1 MEMTLRAADLTQPE
15 ANSWLASDVA
25 EALLHFLA
33 GVQAIQSVKKVRY
46 SADAGQLDLWILL
59 TSEDIEDAKRIYLL
73 ERSLRQRVG
82 LVALNVNVIPLSEID
97 AENLPP
103 SEVLI
108 ER

>member
-1 MEMTLRAADLTQPE
+1 MDMTLRAADRAEPE
-15 ANSWLASDVA
+15 ANPWLASDVA
-25 EALLHFLA
+25 GALLQFLA
-33 GVQAIQSVKKVRY
+33 RVQAIPSVKKVRY

-59 TSEDIEDAKRIYLL
+59 TTEHLEDAKQIYLL

-82 LVALNVNVIPLSEID
+82 LMALNVNVIPLSEID
-97 AENLPP
+97 VENLPP